1 MRRCDGALY
10 GPLIFMGV
18 TGNAIYQDAFY
29 KIKRADEKQ
38 WINNVI
44 GRKGALSIAAEKQI
58 ECPKEYT
65 AYYES
70 TLERRRKRL
79 EKQLVFLQPRYSGLH
94 DSIIFVTSAGLDP
107 QPGLEKAHRDY
118 LLATA
123 ETEAKL
129 NGLCYLMKDFQITAD
144 IAEAESKLTTEGVQ
158 NAESSDT

>member
-18 TGNAIYQDAFY
+18 TGNAIYQDTIY
-29 KIKRADEKQ
+29 KIKKADEKQ

-44 GRKGALSIAAEKQI
+44 GRKNGIAVPIEKQI

-79 EKQLVFLQPRYSGLH
+79 EKQLAFLQPRYSGLR

-107 QPGLEKAHRDY
+107 QPGLEKAYQDY
-118 LLATA
+118 LIATA
-123 ETEAKL
+123 ETESKL
-129 NGLCYLMKDFQITAD
+129 NGLNYFMKDFHVMED
-144 IAEAESKLTTEGVQ
+144 IRDAESR
-158 NAESSDT
+158 DT